1 MSLKFGIYLVEQR
14 VISAEQFCGLVKI
27 QQETSHTMATIAL
40 RKNLMTIKQVDNVL
54 DQMDAQENV
63 CLLYTSP
70 SPRDRTR
77 SRMPSSA

>member
-1 MSLKFGIYLVEQR
+1 MSSQKPPIVVGLCGGIGSGKSYVAELLKDLGAQVFDADR
-14 VISAEQFCGLVKI
+14 VG
-27 QQETSHTMATIAL
+27 H
-40 RKNLMTIKQVDNVL
+40 NVL
-54 DQMDAQENV
+54 REDKVKD

>member
-1 MSLKFGIYLVEQR
+1 MTEKELDYLADKIATRIINKLFDAGDLQ
-14 VISAEQFCGLVKI
+14 ISYFPP
-27 QQETSHTMATIAL
+27 ATDEEVMI
-40 RKNLMTIKQVDNVL
+40 
-54 DQMDAQENV
+54 

>member
-1 MSLKFGIYLVEQR
+1 MAKKRGSSKAWLKEHRDDVYVQRAQADGYRSRACYKLLELNEKDRFIKPGI
-14 VISAEQFCGLVKI
+14 
-27 QQETSHTMATIAL
+27 
-40 RKNLMTIKQVDNVL
+40 
-54 DQMDAQENV
+54 